1 MVHGHRQKPGDVGGG
16 DVAEAEERG
25 AASVGDEGIEAVA
38 AGGRR
43 RRDAGAGEEARARH
57 QAPQRRPALPRVRR
71 RRRRRRRYVVARDQ
85 RDLGNHGGQGSI
97 RGNGRSGT
105 LSPAGCRSAS
115 PLGDGAASLA
125 GPPTLVAAEG
135 RGPGTTTAKTTTS
148 KEIWTRLSDGAIDDR
163 EGCLR
168 QWRLGSVLGCW
179 LVP

>member
-71 RRRRRRRYVVARDQ
+71 RRRRRRRYDVARDQ

-105 LSPAGCRSAS
+105 LSPAGCRECFSIGRWS
-115 PLGDGAASLA
+115 GGLGWSSDS
-125 GPPTLVAAEG
+125 G
-135 RGPGTTTAKTTTS
+135 R
-148 KEIWTRLSDGAIDDR
+148 R
-163 EGCLR
+163 
-168 QWRLGSVLGCW
+168 
-179 LVP
+179 